1 MTDAESSPF
10 HAESSA
16 AGIFAAELKAQRGRL
31 GWTQVQLGQRIGYS
45 GSFISDVERGA
56 RWASLDFA
64 QRCDKEMGMPG
75 TLERMHEL
83 TRREAYP
90 SWFSP
95 VIPFEAAAVRI
106 HGWALGAVPGLL
118 QTEGYARSVIQ
129 ARRPEADEAA
139 IERTVAARIE
149 RQAIFAR
156 ENRPLLWFVLH
167 EGPLRHVV
175 GDREIMAGQLDK
187 LIKSASMPG
196 VVLQVLPFTAHDHAG
211 VEGPI
216 VLYESHSGPTVA
228 YTECYGGGRLVE
240 ASDEVADLMTVV
252 GMLRAAALPPRDS
265 LAFMK
270 QIRRDLDDR

>member
-1 MTDAESSPF
+1 MADAESSTTDAESS
-10 HAESSA
+10 AV
-16 AGIFAAELKAQRGRL
+16 GLFAAELKAQRGRL

-56 RWASLDFA
+56 RLASLDFA
-64 QRCDKEMGMPG
+64 LRCDKEMGLPG

-95 VIPFEAAAVRI
+95 VIPFEVAAVRI

-118 QTEGYARSVIQ
+118 QTERYARAVIQ
-129 ARRPEADEAA
+129 ARRPQADEAT
-139 IERTVAARIE
+139 IERTVTARME
-149 RQAIFAR
+149 RQAILAR
-156 ENRPLLWFVLH
+156 EAPPLLWYVLH
-167 EGPLRHVV
+167 EGALRHVV
-175 GDREIMAGQLDK
+175 GDREIMAEQLDK
-187 LIKSASMPG
+187 LIKSASMPS
-196 VVLQVLPFTAHDHAG
+196 VVIQVLSFTAHDHAG

-216 VLYESHSGPTVA
+216 VAYESLTGPTVA
-228 YTECYGGGRLVE
+228 YTECYGGGRIVE